1 MHCLVGVAMDQM
13 AGQRGCHGQPSLVAK
28 PKHKVV
34 LLSGL
39 SCFSFAVGLP
49 LTALRQS
56 FHALLPAAAAATGQ
70 IGYVLL
76 PRLQL
81 APLLQ

>member
-28 PKHKVV
+28 PKHKMYCY
-34 LLSGL
+34 LDYLA
-39 SCFSFAVGLP
+39 FPFAVGLP

-76 PRLQL
+76 QQRQL